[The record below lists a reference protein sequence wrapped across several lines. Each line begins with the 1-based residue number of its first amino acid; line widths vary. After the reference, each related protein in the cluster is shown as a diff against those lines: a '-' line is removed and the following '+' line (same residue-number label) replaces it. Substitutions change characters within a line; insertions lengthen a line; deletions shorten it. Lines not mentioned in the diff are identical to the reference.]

1 LVIDI
6 YIKLKNIMKKII
18 RMTESDLTRLVKR
31 VIQEQALVSQL
42 TSVDNVKPTSQAQ
55 AQLKI
60 ADTAKL
66 LRSVDTV
73 KPSSKS
79 AENPTSS
86 IAKTTTQSDDVK
98 MRQGLDKL
106 IGIGRGFNYEEI
118 CNFCKQQKNLETNNP
133 RAKKAA
139 REFAQAIKGL
149 ENPLSNFGGYTN
161 EKSSAVQAGQ
171 ALERNLK
178 TATDICTM
186 IQYYSYPSYGGT
198 QEEFCE
204 AVGGELKGKFDAS
217 TNFSELFGLPFYR
230 IVNKVGYKPISEY

>member
-1 LVIDI
+1 
-6 YIKLKNIMKKII
+6 
-18 RMTESDLTRLVKR
+18 MTESDLTRLVKR

-55 AQLKI
+55 AQLRSV
-60 ADTAKL
+60 DTVKPTSQAQAQ

-73 KPSSKS
+73 KPSSQS
-79 AENPTSS
+79 AVKPTSS
-86 IAKTTTQSDDVK
+86 TSKTTTQSDDVK
-98 MRQGLDKL
+98 MRQGLGKL

-230 IVNKVGYKPISEY
+230 IVNKLGYKPISEY

>member
-1 LVIDI
+1 
-6 YIKLKNIMKKII
+6 MKKII

-31 VIQEQALVSQL
+31 VIQEQAQVSQL
-42 TSVDNVKPTSQAQ
+42 RSVDNVKPTSQAQ

-118 CNFCKQQKNLETNNP
+118 CNFCKQQKFLETNNS

>member
-1 LVIDI
+1 
-6 YIKLKNIMKKII
+6 
-18 RMTESDLTRLVKR
+18 MTESDLTRLVKR

-217 TNFSELFGLPFYR
+217 TNFSELFGLPFFR
-230 IVNKVGYKPISEY
+230 IVSKVGYKPISEY

>member
-1 LVIDI
+1 
-6 YIKLKNIMKKII
+6 
-18 RMTESDLTRLVKR
+18 MTEADLTKLVQR
-31 VIQEQALVSQL
+31 VIQEQSQVSQL
-42 TSVDNVKPTSQAQ
+42 RSVDNVKPTSQAQ
-55 AQLKI
+55 AQFKI

-73 KPSSKS
+73 KPSSQS
-79 AENPTSS
+79 AVKPTSS
-86 IAKTTTQSDDVK
+86 TAKTTTQSDDVK
-98 MRQGLDKL
+98 MRQGLGKL

-217 TNFSELFGLPFYR
+217 TNFSELFGLPFFR
-230 IVNKVGYKPISEY
+230 IVSKVGYNPISEY